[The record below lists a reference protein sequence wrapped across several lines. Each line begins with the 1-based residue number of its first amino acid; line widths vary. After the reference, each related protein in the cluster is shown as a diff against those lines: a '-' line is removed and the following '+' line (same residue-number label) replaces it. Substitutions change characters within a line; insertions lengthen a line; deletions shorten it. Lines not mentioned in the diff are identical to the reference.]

1 MAFAFDS
8 TFDIFA
14 IIVTCI
20 SARNKRKFILVL
32 EFFWVKARPAKSE
45 VISFFHSFRFV
56 HRLSVL
62 LLPKEG
68 VYNCEYLRMFC
79 IVAKKI
85 CVILNLF
92 FEFSSFFSQNASYL
106 TLRFLFVKINRDRA
120 VRQKKNK

>member
-32 EFFWVKARPAKSE
+32 EFFWVKARPAESE
-45 VISFFHSFRFV
+45 VISFFHSLRFV
-56 HRLSVL
+56 RRLSVL

-92 FEFSSFFSQNASYL
+92 LSFHL
-106 TLRFLFVKINRDRA
+106 FLA
-120 VRQKKNK
+120 EC